1 MYICC
6 MDIENEGGVLSAIE
20 QRWSPYAFDG
30 SAVSQQEMDVLV
42 DAARRAPSAFNN
54 QSARFL
60 TAHRGTP
67 EFEAIRATMI
77 EWNQMWTADAGVL
90 IVALGRDRYAYNDAP
105 NPLAQLEVGFASQN
119 LMTQATSMGLH
130 VHPLSG
136 FDASELADKALA
148 PGYTPYFIMAV
159 GRQRLDG
166 EDDLIAKDQDRTWS
180 RLPIHVVAQ
189 PFGTELSEA

>member
-1 MYICC
+1 

-20 QRWSPYAFDG
+20 QRWSPYGFDG

-67 EFEAIRATMI
+67 EFEVIRATMI

-90 IVALGRDRYAYNDAP
+90 IVALGRDRHAYNDAL

-136 FDASELADKALA
+136 FHASELADKALA

-159 GRQRLDG
+159 GRQRSVG
-166 EDDLIAKDQDRTWS
+166 KDDLIAKDQDRSWS

>member
-1 MYICC
+1 MN
-6 MDIENEGGVLSAIE
+6 IENEVGVLSAIE

-30 SAVSQQEMDVLV
+30 SAVSPQELDVLV

-67 EFEAIRATMI
+67 EFNAIQATMI
-77 EWNQMWTADAGVL
+77 DWNQMWTADAGVL
-90 IVALGRDRYAYNDAP
+90 IVALGRDRFAYNDAP

-136 FDASELADKALA
+136 FDASELADKAQV

-166 EDDLIAKDQDRTWS
+166 EDDLIAKDQDRTWP

-189 PFGTELSEA
+189 PFGTELSDD

>member
-1 MYICC
+1 MN
-6 MDIENEGGVLSAIE
+6 IEIETGVLNAIE

-30 SAVSQQEMDVLV
+30 SAVSDQEMEVLV

-67 EFEAIRATMI
+67 EFKVIQETMI

-90 IVALGRDRYAYNDAP
+90 VVALGRDRFAYNDTP

-119 LMTQATSMGLH
+119 LMTQATAMGLH

-136 FDASELADKALA
+136 FDADALA
-148 PGYTPYFIMAV
+148 AKAEVPGYTPYFIMAIGRKRVV
-159 GRQRLDG
+159 GD
-166 EDDLIAKDQDRTWS
+166 DDLIAKDQGRTWS
-180 RLPIHVVAQ
+180 RLPIEVVAQ
-189 PFGTELSEA
+189 PFGNELIEA

>member
-1 MYICC
+1 MN
-6 MDIENEGGVLSAIE
+6 IEKESDVLSAIE

-30 SAVSQQEMDVLV
+30 SGVSQRDMDVLV

-60 TAHRGTP
+60 IAHRGTP
-67 EFEAIRATMI
+67 EFKTIQTTMI

-90 IVALGRDRYAYNDAP
+90 IVALGRDRFAYNDTP
-105 NPLAQLEVGFASQN
+105 NPLAQLEVGFAAQN
-119 LMTQATSMGLH
+119 LMTQATAMGLY

-136 FDASELADKALA
+136 FDAKDLADKASVSW
-148 PGYTPYFIMAV
+148 YTPHFIMAV
-159 GRQRLDG
+159 GRKRLDG
-166 EDDLIAKDQDRTWS
+166 EDDLIAKDRDRTWS

-189 PFGTELSEA
+189 PFGAELSEA